1 MLTSSFLRSKLIEGA
16 KITQFDELPLSSQ
29 SKNTIKLIA
38 IYGKLQI
45 FVGYNLTTN
54 KNSIMIESIQEL
66 LQKEAQAVLNI
77 PVTDAYERAVELIV
91 EQIHRRKGKLV
102 TSGMGKAGQIAMNIA
117 TTFCSTGI
125 PSVFLHPSE
134 AQHGDLGIVRKNDVM
149 LLISN
154 SGKTRELLELVELTR
169 GLVPEMQF
177 IVITG
182 NPDSPLA
189 AEATICLPTGA
200 PKEVCPLGLTPT
212 TSTTVMT
219 VIGDLL
225 VVGTMKRINFGYPD
239 YAKRHHGG
247 YLGSKSREQCKN
259 VNK

>member
-1 MLTSSFLRSKLIEGA
+1 MINEAISSI
-16 KITQFDELPLSSQ
+16 
-29 SKNTIKLIA
+29 
-38 IYGKLQI
+38 LQ
-45 FVGYNLTTN
+45 
-54 KNSIMIESIQEL
+54 QEA
-66 LQKEAQAVLNI
+66 EAVRNI
-77 PVTDAYERAVELIV
+77 PITDGYEEAVTLIV
-91 EQIHRRKGKLV
+91 KHVHELGGNLI

-117 TTFCSTGI
+117 TTFCSTGT
-125 PSVFLHPSE
+125 PAYFLHPSE

-200 PKEVCPLGLTPT
+200 PKEVCPLGLPPT
-212 TSTTVMT
+212 TSTTGMT

-247 YLGSKSREQCKN
+247 YLGSKSREQCKT